1 MKQIIT
7 EIGETKAMRIKLSA
21 VLLVVLLIL
30 GTGAVESQAQA
41 PATGKPNFIVFIADD
56 MAWDDCGTYGHEKIQ
71 TPHLDQLAADGMK
84 FTEAFLTCSSCSP
97 SRSSIITGRY
107 PHSTGAHQL
116 HLPLPAS
123 QVTFVE
129 KLKDSGY
136 YTAAAG
142 KWHLGTPTESK
153 FDHVTTK
160 LNQWVNTLKQRP
172 KDKPF
177 CMWFATTDPH
187 RPYERNIIPRPHL
200 NEDVIVPPYLPDT
213 PEVRSDLALYYDEI
227 TRLDSVM
234 GRVRQELKEQGV
246 ADNTMI
252 VFLSD
257 NGRPFPRCKTTVYD
271 SGVKTPW
278 IVAWPA
284 KVKAGTVCKSLISS
298 VDLAPTLLE
307 LAGLEVGE
315 TFQGKSFK
323 PLLENP
329 NATIR
334 THIYAE
340 HNWHDFEDFGR
351 AVRSR
356 RYKYIRNFYPDIPGT
371 PPADAVRSPTYTVM
385 RELRDQNKLTEDQRS
400 CFVVPRPE
408 VELYDLEK
416 DPHELNNLAG
426 KPEYQKVEQ
435 ELRAELDQWQEAT
448 YDHLPRNRRPDE
460 FHRETG
466 EQLPAFR
473 KK

>member
-1 MKQIIT
+1 
-7 EIGETKAMRIKLSA
+7 MRAKLSV
-21 VLLVVLLIL
+21 VLWMVLLIL
-30 GTGAVESQAQA
+30 GMLPGGLQAQK
-41 PATGKPNFIVFIADD
+41 PAAGKPNFIVFIADD
-56 MAWDDCGTYGHEKIQ
+56 MAWNDCGTYGHPRIQ

-84 FTEAFLTCSSCSP
+84 FTQAFLTCSSCSP

-123 QVTFVE
+123 QVTFAE
-129 KLKDSGY
+129 EMKAAGY

-142 KWHLGTPTESK
+142 KWHLGTPTKSK
-153 FDHVTTK
+153 FDHVTTD

-187 RPYERNIIPRPHL
+187 RPYQRNIIPRPHT

-213 PEVRSDLALYYDEI
+213 PEVRGDLALYYDEI
-227 TRLDSVM
+227 TRLDGVL
-234 GRVRQELKEQGV
+234 GRVREELKQQGI
-246 ADNTMI
+246 ADNTVI

-284 KVKAGTVCKSLISS
+284 KVKAGSVCDSLISS
-298 VDLAPTLLE
+298 IDLAPTILD
-307 LAGLEVGE
+307 LAGLPVGE
-315 TFQGKSFK
+315 TYQGKSFK
-323 PLLENP
+323 SLLENP
-329 NATIR
+329 NATTR
-334 THIYAE
+334 THIFAE

-356 RYKYIRNFYPDIPGT
+356 KYKYIRNFYPDLPGT
-371 PPADAVRSPTYTVM
+371 PPADAVRSPTYVKM
-385 RELRDQNKLTEDQRS
+385 LELRKEDKLNEHQQRS
-400 CFVVPRPE
+400 FVAPRPE
-408 VELYDLEK
+408 EELYDLEA

-426 KPEYQKVEQ
+426 QQEYQQIQQ
-435 ELRAELDQWQEAT
+435 ELRAVLDQWQEET
-448 YDHLPRNRRPDE
+448 FDRLPRTRRPDE